1 MGRGVLGMME
11 FLKIVGLYLN
21 ENIALVGLLI
31 ISLIFLSFFFLSIDL
46 FNIRK
51 EAVETNM
58 RIAETNRKMNRMH
71 EGIKELVHYFMIV
84 SEDIKEMK
92 EKKDSVVSQEKII
105 GSGNSTLHDHVVV

>member
-1 MGRGVLGMME
+1 MVSGVFYVIE

-21 ENIALVGLLI
+21 ENSAIVGLLI
-31 ISLIFLSFFFLSIDL
+31 ISLIFLSFFFLSVDL

-58 RIAETNRKMNRMH
+58 RIAEMNRRMQRMH
-71 EGIKELVHYFMIV
+71 DGIKELVHYFMIV

-92 EKKDSVVSQEKII
+92 ERKDSFGSKEKTTVP
-105 GSGNSTLHDHVVV
+105 GNPTLHDHLVV